1 MRYAKHVLVVALLV
15 LVGMTAFQARPNDS
29 RAAGKSDH
37 PSAGGGWSLYSM
49 PYIDPDIDRKPVIVR
64 SVTTEAEHGLAVTK
78 VGILSRSKD
87 VKSVRLRWYLSDDKN
102 KGVVLLQ
109 GETPVIRFDKG
120 LPAGGAVDVRQEVVS
135 FYKLLDK
142 VKDQAAR
149 GAEFHIDVCVSS
161 VVYADGSTWGE
172 QAKARLDYL
181 SVPQEARSNESLLDY
196 VSLPKERRPN
206 DGLFV
211 KTIYARSRPAPVRQ
225 SCIPT
230 YTACVYH
237 NCGPGGCWTDCSNP
251 IPSPSMC
258 QANGSSC
265 TTTYCG

>member
-1 MRYAKHVLVVALLV
+1 MRYAKHLLVVALLV
-15 LVGMTAFQARPNDS
+15 LVGMTAFQARTNDS
-29 RAAGKSDH
+29 RAAGKTNH
-37 PSAGGGWSLYSM
+37 PSTDERWSLYGM

-64 SVTTEAEHGLAVTK
+64 SVTMDGAHGLAITK
-78 VGILSRSKD
+78 VGVFSRSKD

-102 KGVVLLQ
+102 RGVVLLQ
-109 GETPVIRFDKG
+109 GETPVIKFDKG
-120 LPAGGAVDVRQEVVS
+120 LPAGGSTDVSQEVVS
-135 FYKLLDK
+135 FEKVLDK
-142 VKDQAAR
+142 VKEHAAR
-149 GAEFHIDVCVSS
+149 GAEFHLDVCVSS
-161 VVYADGSTWGE
+161 VVYADGGTWEE
-172 QAKARLDYL
+172 QAKAKLDYL
-181 SVPQEARSNESLLDY
+181 SVAREARSGESLLDY
-196 VSLPKERRPN
+196 VSPPKERRPN

-211 KTIYARSRPAPVRQ
+211 KTGYAKSRPAPVRQ

-251 IPSPSMC
+251 IPAPSMC